1 MTGVMNRFRMIF
13 CGKDCKGWQSRFQS
27 EAKEWNDSGTL
38 KSHPNYE
45 NYFFKKILKAY
56 VFK

>member
-13 CGKDCKGWQSRFQS
+13 CGKDCKDWQSRFQS

-45 NYFFKKILKAY
+45 NYFF
-56 VFK
+56 